1 MRYSYSHSYSYSGAL
16 AALAPTMLLGWMSIH
31 TTACD
36 ANGQLA
42 GSPQALAAAPDDL
55 PDECAGCPSAPGA
68 PAAVRRADAPGR
80 GAQVEAAAV
89 ERVAID
95 VSRAPRKGETSAPVT
110 VVVYSDFQCPF
121 CKRGALRTD
130 ELLAKF
136 GRDVRVVFKHFPL
149 PFHERAPRAAR
160 AAIAAQNQEKF
171 WPMHDRLFAEGAKLD
186 DDALIEHARAV
197 GLDVDRFRRDLDD
210 PSTTARLE
218 ADQAEGRSLGVQ
230 GTPTFFVNGEKL
242 VGAQPLEA
250 FAPLVERALAAR

>member
-1 MRYSYSHSYSYSGAL
+1 MRKSYSHSYSYAV
-16 AALAPTMLLGWMSIH
+16 AALAPTMVVGWMSIH
-31 TTACD
+31 TAGCD

-42 GSPQALAAAPDDL
+42 GSPQALAAAPDEL

-68 PAAVRRADAPGR
+68 PAPVRRADTPGR

-95 VSRAPRKGETSAPVT
+95 VSRAPRKGEASAPVT

-121 CKRGALRTD
+121 CKRGAQSTD

-136 GRDVRVVFKHFPL
+136 GRDVRVVFKHLPL
-149 PFHERAPRAAR
+149 PFHDRAPHAAR

-171 WPMHDRLFAEGAKLD
+171 WPMHDRLFASGAKLD
-186 DDALIEHARAV
+186 DDALIEHARAL
-197 GLDVDRFRRDLDD
+197 GLDVERFRRDLDD
-210 PSTTARLE
+210 PTTTARLE
-218 ADQAEGRSLGVQ
+218 ADQAEARALGVQ

-250 FAPLVERALAAR
+250 FTPLVQRALAAR